1 MDRRLFVRS
10 GATFGALGMGGLGFP
25 RFASA
30 AWSPRLR
37 ADGAIRM
44 NSNENPL
51 GLSPAARQAVIDN
64 LDLANRYPGDLIGQ
78 LSDRMCAYYGI
89 ASDQLVL
96 GAGSTEILQMIV
108 QAYASPLRKLVLAEP
123 TFEDVNDYRDT
134 YPYDVATVPLTSK
147 YEHDLNRMREESE
160 KDSRPAMVYV
170 CNPNNPTGTITPSA
184 ELDNWIA
191 DAPEHVLF
199 LMDEAYYEYVDD
211 PAYWSALKWV
221 HDRPNVIVVRT
232 FSKIYGMAG
241 LRLGF
246 GIAHPHAVRRM
257 QDFAIHSSA
266 NQLALAA
273 GIACFG
279 DEELMAQSREVNRE
293 AREVTEACLDELGLE
308 YLPTHGNFLMHR
320 IGGDL
325 DTYIN
330 RMSDAGLLVGRRFP
344 PMLGYNRLSFS
355 LPEHMEQWAE
365 TLRDFRGKGWV

>member
-10 GATFGALGMGGLGFP
+10 GATLGALGMGGLGFP

-30 AWSPRLR
+30 TWSPRLQT
-37 ADGAIRM
+37 DGAIRM

-89 ASDQLVL
+89 TADQLVL

-134 YPYDVATVPLTSK
+134 YPYDVVAVPLTSK

-170 CNPNNPTGTITPSA
+170 CNPNNPTGTITSSA

-199 LMDEAYYEYVDD
+199 LMDEAYFEYVEDA
-211 PAYWSALKWV
+211 AYWSALKWV

-246 GIAHPHAVRRM
+246 GIAHPHAVRRL

-279 DEELMAQSREVNRE
+279 DEELMAKSREVNRE
-293 AREVTEACLDELGLE
+293 AREVTETCLDELGLE

-320 IGGDL
+320 ISGDL

-330 RMSDAGLLVGRRFP
+330 RMSEAGLLVGRRFP
-344 PMLGYNRLSFS
+344 PMLDYNRLSFS

>member
-1 MDRRLFVRS
+1 MDRRHFVRS
-10 GATFGALGMGGLGFP
+10 GATLGALGIGGLGLP
-25 RFASA
+25 RFADA
-30 AWSPRLR
+30 AWSPRVR

-51 GLSPAARQAVIDN
+51 GLSPAAREAVIAN
-64 LDLANRYPGDLIGQ
+64 LDLANRYPGDLIGA

-89 ASDQLVL
+89 TPDQLVL

-134 YPYDVATVPLTSK
+134 YPYDVVTVPLTSK

-160 KDSRPAMVYV
+160 KDSRPAMVYI

-191 DAPEHVLF
+191 DAPGHVLF
-199 LMDEAYYEYVDD
+199 LMDEAYYEYVED
-211 PAYWSALKWV
+211 PTYWSALKWV
-221 HDRPNVIVVRT
+221 HDRPNVIVART

-279 DEELMAQSREVNRE
+279 DEELMAKSREVNRE
-293 AREVTEACLDELGLE
+293 ARQVTEACLDELGLE

-320 IGGDL
+320 ISGEL

-330 RMSDAGLLVGRRFP
+330 RMSEAGLLVGRRFP
-344 PMLGYNRLSFS
+344 PMLDYNRLSFS